1 MERSFKI
8 WFGSLLVT
16 VAFVWV
22 SFHWFD
28 KPIAM
33 GIYNLFGGRRISTE
47 LADRIVAIPLISAV
61 IFVLC
66 GLFAVSGRRFSK
78 FGVAIAL
85 CDISVLATIII
96 KDQLKFVFGRTWP
109 DTWGPGIVSFVRDG
123 VYGFHF
129 FQFGKSFKSF
139 PSGHAAVAAA
149 VLSVAGML
157 FPSLRAACA
166 IGVLLA
172 DAGLVALN
180 LHFLGDVVAGS
191 FVGFSAALFTVAL
204 WPASELGMQS
214 VKRDTV
220 ASEH

>member
-1 MERSFKI
+1 M
-8 WFGSLLVT
+8 
-16 VAFVWV
+16 
-22 SFHWFD
+22 
-28 KPIAM
+28 
-33 GIYNLFGGRRISTE
+33 
-47 LADRIVAIPLISAV
+47 
-61 IFVLC
+61 
-66 GLFAVSGRRFSK
+66 
-78 FGVAIAL
+78 AIAL

-123 VYGFHF
+123 AYGFHF
-129 FQFGKSFKSF
+129 FQFGKSFELF

-166 IGVLLA
+166 IGVVLA

-180 LHFLGDVVAGS
+180 LHFLSDVVAGS
-191 FVGFSAALFTVAL
+191 FLGFSAGLFTVAL

-214 VKRDTV
+214 VKRE
-220 ASEH
+220 A

>member
-1 MERSFKI
+1 MGRSLKI
-8 WFGSLLVT
+8 WLGSLLVT

-33 GIYNLFGGRRISTE
+33 GIYNLFGGRRVSTE
-47 LADRIVAIPLISAV
+47 VADRIVAIPLITAV

-129 FQFGKSFKSF
+129 FQFGKSFESF
-139 PSGHAAVAAA
+139 PSCRSG
-149 VLSVAGML
+149 
-157 FPSLRAACA
+157 A
-166 IGVLLA
+166 IRCGNVIPK
-172 DAGLVALN
+172 
-180 LHFLGDVVAGS
+180 
-191 FVGFSAALFTVAL
+191 
-204 WPASELGMQS
+204 PASRLRCRRCPSRRWTCGAQS
-214 VKRDTV
+214 SFPWRCRSRKLPRIFGRIIHGRFV
-220 ASEH
+220 AR